1 VVVTHELIHS
11 IHKSKEPRVIIKLDY
26 EKGND
31 RVNLDFLL
39 DILMLRGFGEKWI
52 VSIKN
57 IFLGGYVSVLP
68 NGEEST
74 TFKIGKVLRVG
85 IPCSPAV

>member
-1 VVVTHELIHS
+1 VNHELIHS

-68 NGEEST
+68 NGEESA

>member
-68 NGEEST
+68 NGEST